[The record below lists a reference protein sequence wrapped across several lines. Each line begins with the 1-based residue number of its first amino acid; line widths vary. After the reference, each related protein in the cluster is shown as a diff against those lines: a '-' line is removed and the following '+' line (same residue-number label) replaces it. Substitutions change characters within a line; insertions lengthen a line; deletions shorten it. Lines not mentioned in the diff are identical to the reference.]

1 MEDAQSYALSD
12 DDINFILEPDT
23 TIQRYNILDTLKHI
37 DDIFDAKGRAILL
50 YNTTDIY
57 IYRTLGM
64 LIKAW

>member
-12 DDINFILEPDT
+12 DDIQFILEPDT

-50 YNTTDIY
+50 
-57 IYRTLGM
+57 
-64 LIKAW
+64 